1 MAILNREIY
10 EVNGKQTFF
19 KVKANAFNIGKV
31 LFAFVEFDTNNNKLK
46 NNIDI
51 YMPISDMLL
60 FCNDVLSG
68 KLPQQ
73 ATNAAKEN
81 SNFPPPVFTVQGG
94 TNAEKAGRADKKA
107 QARVINFGASSRAGS
122 FLFQALTGPGK
133 VTEKGLISLENPTK
147 PEVRI
152 NVPCSS
158 DDLKKLCLSFKA
170 DYEAWLSGMYARR
183 EFNEEYKQNK

>member
-31 LFAFVEFDTNNNKLK
+31 LFAFVEFDTATNKLK

-51 YMPISDMLL
+51 YMPIADMLL

-68 KLPQQ
+68 KLPQK
-73 ATNAAKEN
+73 ASNAAKKN
-81 SNFPPPVFTVQGG
+81 PSFPPPVFVVQGG
-94 TNAEKAGRADKKA
+94 TNSEKAGRSDGKA
-107 QARVINFGASSRAGS
+107 QARVINFGASSSEGS
-122 FLFQALTGPGK
+122 YLFQALTGAGK
-133 VTEKGLISLENPTK
+133 VSDKGLISLETPTK
-147 PEVRI
+147 PEKRI
-152 NVPCSS
+152 NVRCSA

-170 DYEAWLSGMYARR
+170 DYSAWLAGMYARKD
-183 EFNEEYKQNK
+183 FNEEYKPNK